1 MWDDKAIV
9 KFGTKA
15 VKFLKLSSGQNSDF
29 HVSVEVI
36 MHRRIFAIWTALL
49 LLPSDA
55 L

>member
-1 MWDDKAIV
+1 MIKQSLNLAQ
-9 KFGTKA
+9 KA

>member
-1 MWDDKAIV
+1 MAQ
-9 KFGTKA
+9 KA

-36 MHRRIFAIWTALL
+36 MHRRSFAIWTALL